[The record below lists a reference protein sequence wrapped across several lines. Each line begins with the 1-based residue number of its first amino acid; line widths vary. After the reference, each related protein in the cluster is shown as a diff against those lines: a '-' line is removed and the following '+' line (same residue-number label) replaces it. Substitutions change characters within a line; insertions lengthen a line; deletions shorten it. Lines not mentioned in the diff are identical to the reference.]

1 MTYFFSGDAWLGR
14 PWESS
19 KASTVNVP
27 STAIALG
34 LSSL

>member
-1 MTYFFSGDAWLGR
+1 MTYFFSGDVWSIF

-19 KASTVNVP
+19 KANTMNVP

-34 LSSL
+34 LSSS